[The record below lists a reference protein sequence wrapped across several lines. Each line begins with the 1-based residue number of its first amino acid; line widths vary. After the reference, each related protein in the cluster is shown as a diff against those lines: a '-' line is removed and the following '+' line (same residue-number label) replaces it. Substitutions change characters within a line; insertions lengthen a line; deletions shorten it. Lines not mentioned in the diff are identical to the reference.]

1 MTEAVLAPT
10 RLVDRRPKTSR
21 YRVLGEGS
29 SLGVSLVSAGL
40 MFAAWWVASHS
51 G

>member
-1 MTEAVLAPT
+1 MTDAVLAPA

-21 YRVLGEGS
+21 NRVLGEGS

-40 MFAAWWVASHS
+40 MFAAW
-51 G
+51 